1 MLVEVCVSS
10 MSSIKNAATAGADR
24 IESSDSFVSLHDLQH
39 DSDLDAVRGCEWFK
53 ELAVHL
59 QAGLTQ
65 ARVNTTGSVTQ
76 AATRPLKQVEAELIP
91 LVKQGDAQVAAG
103 ALLGGLTSY
112 SHAMEGFTTAGH
124 VRPKLQAKIDAVKAR
139 LGQQDAR
146 SEVEMES

>member
-1 MLVEVCVSS
+1 M
-10 MSSIKNAATAGADR
+10 R
-24 IESSDSFVSLHDLQH
+24 
-39 DSDLDAVRGCEWFK
+39 
-53 ELAVHL
+53 L

-65 ARVNTTGSVTQ
+65 ARVNATGSVTQ
-76 AATRPLKQVEAELIP
+76 TATRPLNQIEAELIP

-103 ALLGGLTSY
+103 DLLGGLTSY